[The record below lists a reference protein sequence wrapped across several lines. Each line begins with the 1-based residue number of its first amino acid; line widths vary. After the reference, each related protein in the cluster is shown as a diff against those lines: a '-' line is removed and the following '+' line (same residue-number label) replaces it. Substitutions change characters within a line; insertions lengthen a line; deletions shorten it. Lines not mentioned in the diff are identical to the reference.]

1 MLNTPFPVY
10 KTINIIQEI
19 HFCIKDAVSK
29 TGNPL
34 HDTFLNILARDQCR
48 AIVLMITKKEVFTEK
63 QIFQQ
68 QYAATITKDLFQLGV
83 GILIIDFSFKI
94 MTSPF
99 KQCKMAYFM

>member
-1 MLNTPFPVY
+1 MLNTPFLVY
-10 KTINIIQEI
+10 NETINIIQEI

-68 QYAATITKDLFQLGV
+68 QYAATITKKTFSTEGWYFDNSLF
-83 GILIIDFSFKI
+83 I
-94 MTSPF
+94 
-99 KQCKMAYFM
+99 